1 MKILTKITKRNLLL
15 NKKRTISSIIGIM
28 LSVALI
34 CAVSGMF
41 TSYKETLIQLHIV
54 ENGYYHIVVNSISK
68 EQLSKYEHNKDVKKV
83 NVIYELGVSPY
94 KKIEKEETNIL
105 VYSTDNN
112 TFNNLAYKL
121 VDGVF
126 PKTKDEIVL
135 RNNLALNYDLKIGD
149 FIELN
154 IIDAKTNE
162 SIIKKYKIVGFFT
175 RNESSFGEYGIT
187 TDETTNNIKA
197 FVALKNPKDYKQ
209 SFTELLG
216 ANNYNDVA
224 SNRFKKEGI
233 TYSINHQLLMW
244 EAFAFSDTTSKM
256 MIAVMSVVILIIVAV
271 SIFCIRN
278 SFAISTT
285 EKIKMYGML
294 SSVGA
299 TKKQIKKSVILEG
312 LILGLIGVPLGI
324 LCGVLATFIL
334 TKVVNLLIGDFLLE
348 SINGLVFKMNYVDIL
363 LSVCLGFVTI
373 YLSSISSAKRLPFTA
388 PLFYV
393 KMS

>member
-1 MKILTKITKRNLLL
+1 VKILTKLTKRNLLL

-216 ANNYNDVA
+216 ANNYNDIA
-224 SNRFKKEGI
+224 SNRFKKDGI

-244 EAFAFSDTTSKM
+244 EAFAFSDTTSNIM
-256 MIAVMSVVILIIVAV
+256 
-271 SIFCIRN
+271 
-278 SFAISTT
+278 TT
-285 EKIKMYGML
+285 
-294 SSVGA
+294 
-299 TKKQIKKSVILEG
+299 
-312 LILGLIGVPLGI
+312 
-324 LCGVLATFIL
+324 
-334 TKVVNLLIGDFLLE
+334 
-348 SINGLVFKMNYVDIL
+348 
-363 LSVCLGFVTI
+363 
-373 YLSSISSAKRLPFTA
+373 
-388 PLFYV
+388 
-393 KMS
+393 